1 MRQPVLAVMSGL
13 TVVVLALGI
22 RAGATHGGTVAGRA
36 PVGVVA
42 TPGAT
47 GTSASTTVN
56 GAATGTRY
64 GPVQVQ
70 ITVQDHRI
78 TRADAIV
85 YPTQDPRDQEI
96 NGFAV
101 PQLDA
106 AVLQAQSAQV
116 DTVSGATFTS
126 EGYLTSLQSALDQAR
141 SAGLL

>member
-1 MRQPVLAVMSGL
+1 VLAVMSGL

-22 RAGATHGGTVAGRA
+22 RAGATHGGPVAARA

-42 TPGAT
+42 SPGAT

-56 GAATGTRY
+56 GAAVDTSY

-70 ITVQDHRI
+70 ITVQKGRI

-96 NGFAV
+96 NSFAV

-106 AVLQAQSAQV
+106 AVLQAQSAGI
-116 DTVSGATFTS
+116 DAVSGATFTS
-126 EGYLTSLQSALDQAR
+126 EGYLASLQSALDQAH